1 MNEWLIANL
10 EKRLARMRR
19 LATIAHDPEVIEI
32 VKQNALE
39 IEEDLKRL
47 RGEALKDHAETGST
61 VNGSS
66 G

>member
-10 EKRLARMRR
+10 EKRLDRMRR
-19 LATIAHDPEVIEI
+19 LATIAHDREVIDL

-47 RGEALKDHAETGST
+47 RGEALHDQASSPGAAGSF
-61 VNGSS
+61 
-66 G
+66 